1 MHTCKELHLELV
13 PFKCGINLNYDIFS
27 TMNSFVDKSRGRLGN
42 EIVSSPKTPLSIRNF
57 TSPSIS
63 QLVSPIYEDS
73 KSSFLDLNSSD
84 VDSFDINEE
93 LRDESTKTLLQT
105 CAASWLYSRNLLC
118 GNLVA
123 IPIMSKTFVFLVI
136 GANKM
141 PADDTNEYLTN
152 ERSKSMHPLSSELV
166 NHGSDAFV
174 INRET
179 KVYLS
184 SSSNSASDS
193 FQKRSFP
200 CVQIDSENVK
210 AHTKHNISKLGGLS
224 KKYAILKDIIV
235 SSSMKD
241 SLSSFG
247 LRPVKGV
254 LLHGPPGTGKTS
266 LAQLCGHYI
275 GVNLFIVN
283 RPEIVSQNYGER
295 EQALHGVFDSARQ
308 AAPAVVS
315 FLIPMS

>member
-241 SLSSFG
+241 SLSRECFFMVH
-247 LRPVKGV
+247 LARER
-254 LLHGPPGTGKTS
+254 LLWLNYVATILVSIFS
-266 LAQLCGHYI
+266 L
-275 GVNLFIVN
+275 
-283 RPEIVSQNYGER
+283 
-295 EQALHGVFDSARQ
+295 
-308 AAPAVVS
+308 
-315 FLIPMS
+315 LIDLKL